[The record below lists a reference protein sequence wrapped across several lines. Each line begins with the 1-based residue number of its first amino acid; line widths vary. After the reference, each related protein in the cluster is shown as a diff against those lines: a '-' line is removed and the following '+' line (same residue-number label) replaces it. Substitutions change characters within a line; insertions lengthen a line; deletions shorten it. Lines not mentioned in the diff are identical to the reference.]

1 MNILV
6 LNCGSSS
13 LKFQILETSRAQIH
27 IDADRRLAKGLVERI
42 GGQALITC
50 EDETGRKQRSVAP
63 LRDHRAAIDHVLRWL
78 ISEESSVA
86 GLRSLADLHAVGHR
100 VVHGGEHFRTHT
112 RIDDD
117 VLEGIEECIELAP
130 LHNPANLR
138 GIAATTQLL
147 GSGVPQ
153 VAVFDTAFHA
163 TMPESSYI
171 YAIPYQ
177 LYRRHKIRRYGFHGT
192 SHQYLV
198 YRYAR
203 ITGKAAPDINVITL
217 HLGNGA
223 SACAVHGGRSIATS
237 MGFTPLEGLV
247 MGTRSGDIDPSLVE
261 FLMLK
266 EGMSIQEVDALL
278 NKHSGLL
285 GVSGLTS
292 DMRELLEEEAEHN
305 DRRVTLAIDIF
316 CRQVRHYVGGYY
328 ADMGGADAII
338 FSGGIGEN
346 APEIRRRICSGLQ
359 CLGLT
364 LDEGRNTALTAG
376 EEGVIST
383 DSSRLATYVVPTNEE
398 LLIARETLQ
407 VLEHQGS

>member
-13 LKFQILETSRAQIH
+13 LKFQVLATSIEQMSN
-27 IDADRRLAKGLVERI
+27 DADHRLAKGLVERI
-42 GGQALITC
+42 GGQALITY
-50 EDETGRKQRSVAP
+50 EDETGRKQRHVAP
-63 LRDHRAAIDHVLRWL
+63 LRDHQAAIDHVLRWL
-78 ISEESSVA
+78 VGEQSSISGVQSVA
-86 GLRSLADLHAVGHR
+86 DIHAVGHR
-100 VVHGGEHFRTHT
+100 VVHGGERFRQHT
-112 RIDDD
+112 RIDAA
-117 VLEGIEECIELAP
+117 VLDGIEDCIELAP
-130 LHNPANLR
+130 LHNPANLK
-138 GIAATTQLL
+138 GIAAATGLL
-147 GSGVPQ
+147 GPGVPQ

-203 ITGKAAPDINVITL
+203 LTGTAEDDVNVISL
-217 HLGNGA
+217 HLGNGC
-223 SACAVHGGRSIATS
+223 SACAVRGGQSFATS
-237 MGFTPLEGLV
+237 MGFTPLQGLV

-266 EGMSIQEVDALL
+266 EGMDIQNVDNLL

-285 GVSGLTS
+285 GVSGLTG
-292 DMRELLEEEAEHN
+292 DMRELLEEEAEHS

-316 CRQVRHYVGGYY
+316 CRRVQHYVGGYY
-328 ADMGGADAII
+328 AEMGGADAVI

-346 APEIRRRICSGLQ
+346 SREIRARICDGLQ
-359 CLGLT
+359 SLGLT
-364 LDEGRNTALTAG
+364 LDRHRNESLAPG
-376 EEGVIST
+376 EEGAIST
-383 DSSRLATYVVPTNEE
+383 DDARLAAHVIPTNEE
-398 LLIARETLQ
+398 LLIAHETLK
-407 VLEHQGS
+407 VLL